1 MKKLLSLLFVFTL
14 VACGGSDDDTNQERT
29 TDPLI
34 GTWDQVIYYTAFR
47 IEYAD
52 DGQMYEIDEDG
63 EKSIVMGTTSQL
75 LWSNQ
80 GATDLT
86 SLEQYYL
93 FADDSRDD
101 GDWATRCYVF
111 SDDYNRFRDCDCTE
125 EDIRESCDWSL
136 RVVD

>member
-1 MKKLLSLLFVFTL
+1 MKKLLSLLFVLTL
-14 VACGGSDDDTNQERT
+14 IACGGSDDDTNELRT

-34 GTWDQVIYYTAFR
+34 GTWDQVIFNTAFR

-63 EKSIVMGTTSQL
+63 IKTIIMGTTSQS
-75 LWSNQ
+75 LWSNM
-80 GATDLT
+80 GNTDLS

-93 FADDSRDD
+93 FADDSRED
-101 GDWATRCYVF
+101 GDWFTRCYVF
-111 SDDYNRFRDCDCTE
+111 SDDYSRFRDCDCTE